1 MSLLLNKQVEIFSV
15 IFREDGEGGF
25 IEEEASL
32 GLFFAS
38 VLVFEKELGKSLS
51 VTIRENPLVKG
62 KLRVSFLG
70 EKYNLLRISSFQ
82 EGFVKLF
89 CERKKY

>member
-1 MSLLLNKQVEIFSV
+1 MSFLLNKQVEIFSV
-15 IFREDGEGGF
+15 ILKEDNEGGF
-25 IEEEASL
+25 VEEEASL

-38 VLVFEKELGKSLS
+38 VLVFEKESCRSLS
-51 VTIRENPLVKG
+51 IITRESPLVKG

-70 EKYNLLRISSFQ
+70 EKYNLLQISQFK
-82 EGFVKLF
+82 EGFIKLF